1 MTEKNIYNA
10 IAELD
15 SYLTLGLKFFG
26 EFSIVNESELYKKFR
41 LIYDLLP
48 DEIINNEND
57 ILKQGE
63 NNIFTQLEKLNMK
76 LIQSPKIGS
85 FIIVNTSNITDMID
99 NIYIALSACKKSI
112 PEFLQKKD

>member
-1 MTEKNIYNA
+1 M
-10 IAELD
+10 
-15 SYLTLGLKFFG
+15 
-26 EFSIVNESELYKKFR
+26 FSIVNESELYKKFR

-63 NNIFTQLEKLNMK
+63 NNIFMQLEKLNME

-99 NIYIALSACKKSI
+99 NIYIALSACKKFI